1 MLVSPVI
8 LVACGAGV
16 GLGLVLILPW
26 PAPGRDRPEPRRL
39 SAGSARDKAAR
50 RGRRIG
56 LGIAAG
62 GITLLVTRWPAAAL
76 VALAFGLAAPALGGA
91 SEGLERLEA
100 IAVWTEML
108 RDSLGSSSGLSQSIM
123 VTAPLAPR
131 ALAVEVASLA
141 ARLRAGVP
149 SRVALRNFADQIAD
163 PTADVVV
170 AALILAATERAQHLP
185 DLLSELAI
193 GARAEVSMRLGV
205 EASRSSART
214 AVRTIVVFSLSFFA
228 LLAVLARSY
237 LSPLSTAQGQGVLLL
252 VGLLFG
258 WGLLL
263 MTRML
268 RPEVVPR
275 LFGRFDGGRE
285 L

>member
-149 SRVALRNFADQIAD
+149 SRVALRNFAEQIAD

>member
-170 AALILAATERAQHLP
+170 AALILAATE
-185 DLLSELAI
+185 
-193 GARAEVSMRLGV
+193 
-205 EASRSSART
+205 
-214 AVRTIVVFSLSFFA
+214 
-228 LLAVLARSY
+228 
-237 LSPLSTAQGQGVLLL
+237 
-252 VGLLFG
+252 
-258 WGLLL
+258 
-263 MTRML
+263 
-268 RPEVVPR
+268 
-275 LFGRFDGGRE
+275 
-285 L
+285 